1 MGFEHGPKAHA
12 EVSIVDS
19 QMPHSDSARHLT
31 SMPKC
36 HEDAQNIK
44 MNRAKSQNEY
54 ILETPFILK
63 AASY

>member
-44 MNRAKSQNEY
+44 MNRAKSQN
-54 ILETPFILK
+54 
-63 AASY
+63 